1 MKRKPIRRSIGC
13 ALAVALLGV
22 MVGGASAGSFTR
34 GCAARDMQILML
46 IEERESANAVSTQKL
61 TDAML
66 AMMHARLVC
75 HQGHVV
81 DALALYDTIAQN
93 LTTDPVLSGR
103 MK

>member
-1 MKRKPIRRSIGC
+1 MEKNPLQCLTRC
-13 ALAVALLGV
+13 ALAAAVLGV
-22 MVGGASAGSFTR
+22 MAGDAGAGSFTR

-46 IEERESANAVSTQKL
+46 IEERESADAVSTQKL

-81 DALALYDTIAQN
+81 DALALYDTIAQS
-93 LTTDPVLSGR
+93 LMSDPVLSGR
-103 MK
+103 LK